1 MSETDPGYSEEHAGE
16 VGAHRSRVGMP
27 TDDKS
32 INVPPTRAGA
42 AENALHAEE
51 EREEHGK
58 FIPEAPLEDDR
69 AAALRARELE
79 TRSLQGGDQAGP
91 AGTHTTT
98 RHTGTGGRRWAVGDD
113 EEERVREEI
122 RTTRQELGETVAA
135 LADKANVKARAN
147 DAAAAAKVRAAD
159 ATAAA
164 RHKAADATALAK
176 ERAAD
181 ATALARHKASDA
193 TAVAKVK
200 ASDAAAVAKEKAAE
214 VAGKVREV
222 TPDQVKDAADKVTA
236 EARRRPALAI
246 AAAGVVVA
254 LLLRRMTRRTRRK

>member
-1 MSETDPGYSEEHAGE
+1 MSETDPGYSEDHAGE
-16 VGAHRSRVGMP
+16 VGARRSRVGMP

-32 INVPPTRAGA
+32 INVPLTRAGA

-51 EREEHGK
+51 EREEHGA

-69 AAALRARELE
+69 AAAVRAREIE
-79 TRSLQGGDQAGP
+79 ARSQQGGHAGP
-91 AGTHTTT
+91 AGTQTTTT
-98 RHTGTGGRRWAVGDD
+98 RSGAGRRRWVGDD
-113 EEERVREEI
+113 EEDRVREEI

-164 RHKAADATALAK
+164 RHKAADAAAMAK

-181 ATALARHKASDA
+181 ATALARHKATDA
-193 TAVAKVK
+193 TAVAKVR
-200 ASDAAAVAKEKAAE
+200 ASDAAVVAKEKAAE
-214 VAGKVREV
+214 VAGKVREA

-236 EARRRPALAI
+236 EARKRPALAI

-254 LLLRRMTRRTRRK
+254 LLLRRMTRRKRRK